1 MWSVVFWYV
10 INRVGKC
17 FSGDFSRLKSSA
29 GRFQWENIL
38 FGHIEEFLSHV
49 KLSERILFTRFFLMK
64 TSPGKNNFG
73 LRKNIIFVLLC
84 GTRASFFIQIMNLSF
99 FTNLRNFLSFMCETE
114 WKLSENVFSEFC
126 LSCLKKQV
134 GWFETFLK
142 EKKYKYMYKYIFF
155 KYIWG
160 FLFFLI
166 P

>member
-29 GRFQWENIL
+29 GRFQWENVL

-49 KLSERILFTRFFLMK
+49 KLSEHILFSRFFLMK
-64 TSPGKNNFG
+64 TSLGKNNFG
-73 LRKNIIFVLLC
+73 LRKNIMFVLLC
-84 GTRASFFIQIMNLSF
+84 GTRASFFTQIMNLSF

-114 WKLSENVFSEFC
+114 WKSFFRIFW
-126 LSCLKKQV
+126 SCLKKQV

-142 EKKYKYMYKYIFF
+142 EKKYKYIYKSIFF

-160 FLFFLI
+160 FVFFLI